1 MVDLPSATGVLPTQA
16 LTAGSGYAL
25 QGSYRSSQTAH
36 RKEVCNHSHQ
46 AQMSDADKEPTS
58 AASGGGVGGAMAA
71 EAGGRKS
78 RLSAYLLA
86 LRPWS
91 FSASLAPV
99 ALGAALAYRVV
110 HHFSPLVFVASC
122 VTALSVHAAGNVV
135 NTYFDYMRGVD
146 SRTSSDDRT
155 LVDRRLTPN
164 EVVHLGALLYT
175 FGCVGF
181 ILLAGCSEARMEHLA
196 LVYFGGLSSSFLY
209 TGGLGLKYIA
219 LGDLLVLVTF
229 GPVCV
234 LYSFVAQAGRMDP
247 APLWYAMPL
256 AMNTEAILHANNA
269 RDRQQ
274 DAQVGA
280 VTLALLL
287 GPTGSHVLY
296 ALLLFVP
303 YLLFALLAAR
313 ARWLLLPLITLPSA
327 FNLERQFRDGRLA
340 NLPRHT
346 ARLNIYF
353 GLFYILAVVL
363 ADFLP
368 GLH

>member
-1 MVDLPSATGVLPTQA
+1 
-16 LTAGSGYAL
+16 
-25 QGSYRSSQTAH
+25 
-36 RKEVCNHSHQ
+36 
-46 AQMSDADKEPTS
+46 MSDTSKESTGAPS
-58 AASGGGVGGAMAA
+58 RAMA
-71 EAGGRKS
+71 GQS

-155 LVDRRLTPN
+155 LVDRRLTPG

-175 FGCVGF
+175 IGCVGF

-234 LYSFVAQAGRMDP
+234 LYSFVAQAGQMDP

-274 DAQVGA
+274 DARAGA

-287 GPTGSHVLY
+287 GPTGSHVFY

-313 ARWLLLPLITLPSA
+313 SRWLLLPLITLPSA

-340 NLPRHT
+340 RLPQHT

-363 ADFLP
+363 ADYLP

>member
-71 EAGGRKS
+71 EGRKS

-340 NLPRHT
+340 NLPRQT

>member
-16 LTAGSGYAL
+16 LTTGSGYAL
-25 QGSYRSSQTAH
+25 QGAPGR
-36 RKEVCNHSHQ
+36 
-46 AQMSDADKEPTS
+46 
-58 AASGGGVGGAMAA
+58 AMA
-71 EAGGRKS
+71 GQS

-155 LVDRRLTPN
+155 LVDRRLTPG

-175 FGCVGF
+175 LGCIGF

-274 DAQVGA
+274 DARAGA

-313 ARWLLLPLITLPSA
+313 SRWLLLPLITLPSA

-340 NLPRHT
+340 RLPTHT